1 MTKTKDGNAVIE
13 PRSGRGR
20 EKNGKSG
27 VYCMAIVTTSVAAV
41 YASREY
47 APLMPLF
54 ELVPSAPTSSAPVE
68 RVFSQSGLI
77 VMPNHAKMSNKMLEE
92 LVFLKCNDL

>member
-1 MTKTKDGNAVIE
+1 MMKTKDGNAVNE
-13 PRSGRGR
+13 PRSGQGR
-20 EKNGKSG
+20 EKNGKSVFRHTG

-54 ELVPSAPTSSAPVE
+54 ELVPRAPTSSAPVV
-68 RVFSQSGLI
+68 RVFHRVASL
-77 VMPNHAKMSNKMLEE
+77 
-92 LVFLKCNDL
+92 